1 MRDLNYDLKQLCR
14 HNRDGS
20 YATQADREHILDL
33 IADQLH
39 EMGFRHMNAHSL
51 KPKHVE
57 KLVERWL
64 AEKLSPGTIKNRMSA
79 LRWWAEKIG
88 KENIIARTN
97 AAYGIPDRVYVTNI
111 SKAKELDMDKL
122 KQIPD
127 LFIHMSLCLQALF
140 GLRRE
145 ESIKIVPK
153 WADRGD
159 RLVLKA
165 SWTKG
170 GREREI
176 PIRTQEQR
184 QLVDE
189 AKALA
194 KGKSLVA
201 PRYTT
206 YRDYLKY
213 FRYQVRA
220 GRHSRLPR
228 PSPFLCADALPGIDR
243 LGVPGARRHQV
254 KATHAEAEGNRSP
267 GAGGHQPRDGP
278 RPRADYGGVLGSIG
292 IDRNTRQQG
301 SRMNTLDLQAA
312 AAFLHIHPVTLQEKA
327 RAGEIP
333 GAKIGKCWVFVDV
346 DLIEHIRSQY
356 PRRVLQSE
364 RKELEPCHSTNATT
378 HRIGGSRSATAE
390 EQYSA
395 ALGLKTNLK
404 PRSTTTS

>member
-33 IADQLH
+33 IADQLD

-64 AEKLSPGTIKNRMSA
+64 AENLSPGTIKNRMSA

-140 GLRRE
+140 GLRRA

-184 QLVDE
+184 QLVDA

-201 PRYTT
+201 PSYTT

-213 FRYQVRA
+213 FRYLPRLPQIFSLSMRA
-220 GRHSRLPR
+220 GRYSRLPR
-228 PSPFLCADALPGIDR
+228 PSPFLCAGALSGIDR
-243 LGVPGARRHQV
+243 LGVSGARRNSV
-254 KATHAEAEGNRSP
+254 KATHTEAEGNRSR
-267 GAGGHQPRDGP
+267 GA
-278 RPRADYGGVLGSIG
+278 
-292 IDRNTRQQG
+292 
-301 SRMNTLDLQAA
+301 
-312 AAFLHIHPVTLQEKA
+312 
-327 RAGEIP
+327 
-333 GAKIGKCWVFVDV
+333 
-346 DLIEHIRSQY
+346 
-356 PRRVLQSE
+356 
-364 RKELEPCHSTNATT
+364 
-378 HRIGGSRSATAE
+378 
-390 EQYSA
+390 
-395 ALGLKTNLK
+395 
-404 PRSTTTS
+404 

>member
-33 IADQLH
+33 IADQLDA
-39 EMGFRHMNAHSL
+39 MGFRHMNVHSL

-64 AEKLSPGTIKNRMSA
+64 AENLSPGTIKNRMSA
-79 LRWWAEKIG
+79 LRWWAEKTD
-88 KENIIARTN
+88 KENIVARTN

-111 SKAKELDMDKL
+111 SKAKELVMDQL
-122 KQIPD
+122 EQIRTSC
-127 LFIHMSLCLQALF
+127 IRISLRLQAAF

-159 RLVLKA
+159 RLVLKD

-176 PIRTQEQR
+176 PVRTLEQR

-201 PRYTT
+201 PGYTT
-206 YRDYLKY
+206 YRDYLQHFRAECARIGIHAFHGHRHLY
-213 FRYQVRA
+213 AQARYQVLTGRECPARGGPTSKQLTAKQRA
-220 GRHSRLPR
+220 VDREARETISREMGHGREQVT
-228 PSPFLCADALPGIDR
+228 AVY
-243 LGVPGARRHQV
+243 LGR
-254 KATHAEAEGNRSP
+254 
-267 GAGGHQPRDGP
+267 
-278 RPRADYGGVLGSIG
+278 
-292 IDRNTRQQG
+292 
-301 SRMNTLDLQAA
+301 
-312 AAFLHIHPVTLQEKA
+312 
-327 RAGEIP
+327 
-333 GAKIGKCWVFVDV
+333 
-346 DLIEHIRSQY
+346 
-356 PRRVLQSE
+356 
-364 RKELEPCHSTNATT
+364 
-378 HRIGGSRSATAE
+378 
-390 EQYSA
+390 
-395 ALGLKTNLK
+395 
-404 PRSTTTS
+404 

>member
-64 AEKLSPGTIKNRMSA
+64 AENLSPGTIKNRMSA

-111 SKAKELDMDKL
+111 SAKQRNSIWTSSSKFR
-122 KQIPD
+122 ISSFTCRSACRP
-127 LFIHMSLCLQALF
+127 LF
-140 GLRRE
+140 GLRRA

-159 RLVLKA
+159 RLVLKD

-201 PRYTT
+201 PRYDDLP
-206 YRDYLKY
+206 RLSQI
-213 FRYQVRA
+213 FSLSMRA

-228 PSPFLCADALPGIDR
+228 PSPFLCADALSGIDR
-243 LGVPGARRHQV
+243 LGVPRARRHQV

-267 GAGGHQPRDGP
+267 GAGDDQPRDGS
-278 RPRADYGGVLGSIG
+278 RPRADDGRLFGSIG
-292 IDRNTRQQG
+292 SVATHAKG
-301 SRMNTLDLQAA
+301 FA
-312 AAFLHIHPVTLQEKA
+312 HEHA
-327 RAGEIP
+327 RSASCCRVPAHSSGDAAGE
-333 GAKIGKCWVFVDV
+333 G
-346 DLIEHIRSQY
+346 
-356 PRRVLQSE
+356 PRRAKFPA
-364 RKELEPCHSTNATT
+364 R
-378 HRIGGSRSATAE
+378 RSANAGC
-390 EQYSA
+390 S
-395 ALGLKTNLK
+395 
-404 PRSTTTS
+404 STLT

>member
-1 MRDLNYDLKQLCR
+1 MRFNGKSARKPSLAILAAALEQIAEMDALPRVPFHQRAKEEVAMRDLNYDLKQLCR

-51 KPKHVE
+51 KPKRVE

-64 AEKLSPGTIKNRMSA
+64 AENLSPGTIKNRMSA

-97 AAYGIPDRVYVTNI
+97 AAYGIPDRVYITNV
-111 SKAKELDMDKL
+111 SKGKELDMDKL

-140 GLRRE
+140 GLRRA

-159 RLVLKA
+159 RLVLKD
-165 SWTKG
+165 SWAKG

-176 PIRTQEQR
+176 PIRTLEQR

-201 PRYTT
+201 PGYAT
-206 YRDYLKY
+206 YRDYL
-213 FRYQVRA
+213 
-220 GRHSRLPR
+220 
-228 PSPFLCADALPGIDR
+228 
-243 LGVPGARRHQV
+243 
-254 KATHAEAEGNRSP
+254 
-267 GAGGHQPRDGP
+267 
-278 RPRADYGGVLGSIG
+278 
-292 IDRNTRQQG
+292 
-301 SRMNTLDLQAA
+301 
-312 AAFLHIHPVTLQEKA
+312 
-327 RAGEIP
+327 
-333 GAKIGKCWVFVDV
+333 
-346 DLIEHIRSQY
+346 
-356 PRRVLQSE
+356 
-364 RKELEPCHSTNATT
+364 
-378 HRIGGSRSATAE
+378 
-390 EQYSA
+390 
-395 ALGLKTNLK
+395 
-404 PRSTTTS
+404 